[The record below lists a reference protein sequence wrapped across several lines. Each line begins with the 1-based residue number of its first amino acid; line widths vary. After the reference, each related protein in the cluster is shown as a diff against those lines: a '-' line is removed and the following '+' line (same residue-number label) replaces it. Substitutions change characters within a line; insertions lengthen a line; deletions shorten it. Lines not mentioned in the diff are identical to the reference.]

1 MTTTKK
7 ATYLNGTE
15 IPKSDP
21 FYNIVNHKPELSE
34 GIEYLKSKYLKLI
47 HLLNRIDIHNTEPLK
62 GQIFKEV
69 ENGKCEYL
77 DAHVFCEVYLK

>member
-1 MTTTKK
+1 MKK

-21 FYNIVNHKPELSE
+21 FYNIVNHKPELPV
-34 GIEYLKSKYLKLI
+34 GIEYLKSKYSKLI
-47 HLLNRIDIHNTEPLK
+47 HLLNRINIHNTEPLK
-62 GQIFKEV
+62 EQIFNEV
-69 ENGKCEYL
+69 KNGHCEYL